1 MNEVE
6 LDREL
11 EISQSIKLFLIM
23 LTFFKTLHFIVV
35 YEELGFFIDMLFT
48 CVWGLRDFALSYVIF
63 GFMFAIIYM
72 TIGAETDDELAP
84 AVGLGNFGRLYLLV
98 WRQGVGKLG
107 LVKYDNLLL
116 QPDSY
121 LKTTNLALIWLMY
134 FC

>member
-6 LDREL
+6 TNQEM
-11 EISQSIKLFLIM
+11 EISQITKLCLVV

-48 CVWGLRDFALSYVIF
+48 CVWELRDFAVSYITF
-63 GFMFAIIYM
+63 GFMFAVIYM

-98 WRQGVGKLG
+98 WR
-107 LVKYDNLLL
+107 
-116 QPDSY
+116 
-121 LKTTNLALIWLMY
+121 
-134 FC
+134 